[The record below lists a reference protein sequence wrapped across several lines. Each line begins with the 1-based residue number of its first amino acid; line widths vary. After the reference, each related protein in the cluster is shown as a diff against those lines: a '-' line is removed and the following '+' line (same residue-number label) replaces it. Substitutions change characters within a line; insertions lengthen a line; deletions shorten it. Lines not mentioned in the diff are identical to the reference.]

1 VFISDGAKCD
11 TGNFQELFAQDIR
24 LAIPD
29 PVYPVYVDT
38 NVMAGNTGLLKHA
51 SNVPQ
56 CAMAIEEVFIEA
68 GFPASSKGDF
78 QAVQEISR
86 SVGDSVGITALARA
100 VKSDI
105 DAVYESIKM
114 AQDPFIHIVLG
125 TSNIHVEKKFSRSK
139 DAVLQMG
146 VDAVKYAKT
155 LLPHVQYST
164 EDASRSDVDYLWKT
178 IAQATIAHKL
188 KSTTILCMS
197 CCLSKS

>member
-1 VFISDGAKCD
+1 MKRNIMVLDTTLRDGEQVPGAKL
-11 TGNFQELFAQDIR
+11 NVHQKIEFAQQLKR
-24 LAIPD
+24 LC
-29 PVYPVYVDT
+29 VD
-38 NVMAGNTGLLKHA
+38 
-51 SNVPQ
+51 
-56 CAMAIEEVFIEA
+56 FIEA

-164 EDASRSDVDYLWKT
+164 EDASRSDVDYLKT

-188 KSTTILCMS
+188 KRTTILCMS
-197 CCLSKS
+197 WCLSKS